1 MRILKTGSGP
11 AWPEPTLSRV
21 IPAFKGGR
29 DRRQAPPSR
38 PAIFKIFRK
47 QGLSCSRQGIQLR
60 FKALSGTE
68 NSSGVLHL
76 PSRTEILPLLPG
88 LRRFAAAL
96 AGRADPDSL
105 RETDERVLRAVHTV
119 LRDPLVDSGQN
130 LRPALYGALVRLQQ
144 GREELKPAAGP
155 DLGPALLALPFGHRA
170 ALLLVVLEGFSY
182 EEAATALGLNRHIVL
197 GRLTTAR
204 QMLSRHFDA
213 RQTHG
218 FRHARHLRL
227 VK

>member
-1 MRILKTGSGP
+1 
-11 AWPEPTLSRV
+11 
-21 IPAFKGGR
+21 
-29 DRRQAPPSR
+29 
-38 PAIFKIFRK
+38 
-47 QGLSCSRQGIQLR
+47 
-60 FKALSGTE
+60 
-68 NSSGVLHL
+68 L

-105 RETDERVLRAVHTV
+105 RETDERVLRAVHAV

-144 GREELKPAAGP
+144 GREELKPTAGP